1 MFSLNDFK
9 VECERTLKPYQ
20 FLTCTSKCV
29 LNSMGMIY
37 LHVFLGVQAMVCA
50 IAEVESS
57 RLPLA
62 YRFEPKLGEA
72 STGLMQTLQSTAE
85 WLAT

>member
-1 MFSLNDFK
+1 MGGGIRKMIDTHIPVNMHMKS
-9 VECERTLKPYQ
+9 
-20 FLTCTSKCV
+20 SWV
-29 LNSMGMIY
+29 LLGDQGMI
-37 LHVFLGVQAMVCA
+37 CA

-57 RLPLA
+57 RQPLA
-62 YRFEPKLGEA
+62 YRFEPKLNEA